1 MARRTETALV
11 LALGMSALVPDCA
24 RAQWTLTKEQM
35 TAYTAMNPYERF
47 ADGRPKVPDA
57 LLEKVKAL
65 VIEEAWGAVRQGC
78 NAGRGGNATGRGGA
92 ASGATA
98 NAAGGRGAAAGA
110 TPNAAGGGGCFPNQ
124 FAGDWK
130 ILNPGKRLV
139 GRAFTVQFMPTRPD
153 VAAAMQAEAESKGL
167 GRLRNQ
173 TVIDM
178 LQPGDVIVVDLFG
191 KIDSGTFVG
200 DKLAYY
206 IWKTT
211 GTGMVVDGAMFW
223 LGKIIPTGMPAYYRG
238 TSPDSL
244 GNVMLTGINIP
255 IRIGTAT
262 VMPGDVV
269 LGDEEGLL
277 FIPPHLVQASLD
289 AASSTQA
296 RDEWIKQKMDTRQY
310 KSSDLYGTPRDPALR
325 KEMDD
330 YIKAHQP
337 PKQ

>member
-1 MARRTETALV
+1 MTRRTRTALT
-11 LALGMSALVPDCA
+11 LALGIGVFLPVCG

-47 ADGRPKVPDA
+47 PDGRPKVPDA
-57 LLEKVKAL
+57 LLEKVKGL

-78 NAGRGGNATGRGGA
+78 NAGRGGA
-92 ASGATA
+92 
-98 NAAGGRGAAAGA
+98 AAGGGTASPGRGAAAA
-110 TPNAAGGGGCFPNQ
+110 AAGVGCFPNQ
-124 FAGDWK
+124 YSGDWK
-130 ILNPGKRLV
+130 ILTPGKKLV

-153 VAAAMQAEAESKGL
+153 VAGAMQAEAEAKGL

-191 KIDSGTFVG
+191 KVDSGTFVG

-211 GTGMVVDGAMFW
+211 GTGMVVDGGMFW

-244 GNVMLTGINIP
+244 SNVMLTGINIP
-255 IRIGTAT
+255 IRIGAAT

-277 FIPPHLVQASLD
+277 FIPPHLVQAPLD
-289 AASSTQA
+289 AADNTKA
-296 RDEWIKQKMDTRQY
+296 RDEWIKQKMDLRKY
-310 KSSDLYGTPRDPALR
+310 KSSELYGTPSDPALR
-325 KEMDD
+325 KEMED
-330 YIKAHQP
+330 YIKARQP
-337 PKQ
+337 AKR

>member
-1 MARRTETALV
+1 MRRRMGNA
-11 LALGMSALVPDCA
+11 LALTLASCVLVPVCA

-35 TAYTAMNPYERF
+35 VAYTAMNPYDRYP
-47 ADGRPKVPDA
+47 DGRPKVPDA
-57 LLEKVKAL
+57 LLEKVRGL

-78 NAGRGGNATGRGGA
+78 NAGRGGGGGNAGRGG
-92 ASGATA
+92 GA
-98 NAAGGRGAAAGA
+98 NAGRGAAA
-110 TPNAAGGGGCFPNQ
+110 AAPAASGPGCFPNQ
-124 FAGDWK
+124 YSGDWK

-191 KIDSGTFVG
+191 KIESGTFVG

-238 TSPDSL
+238 TSPDAL

-277 FIPPHLVQASLD
+277 FIPPHLVQASVD
-289 AASSTQA
+289 AADSTKA
-296 RDEWIKQKMDTRQY
+296 RDEWIKQKMDLRKY
-310 KSSDLYGTPRDPALR
+310 KSSELYGRPSDPALQ
-325 KEMDD
+325 KELDE
-330 YIKAHQP
+330 YIKTHQP
-337 PKQ
+337 PKK

>member
-1 MARRTETALV
+1 MRRIWKWAPAALW
-11 LALGMSALVPDCA
+11 LACGAFGA
-24 RAQWTLTKEQM
+24 HAQWMLTKEQM
-35 TAYTAMNPYERF
+35 IAYTAKNPYERF
-47 ADGRPKVPDA
+47 PDGRPKVPDN
-57 LLEKVKAL
+57 LLEKVKGL
-65 VIEEAWGAVRQGC
+65 VIEEAWGAVRSGC
-78 NAGRGGNATGRGGA
+78 GGG
-92 ASGATA
+92 
-98 NAAGGRGAAAGA
+98 GGRGRGNAAADSG
-110 TPNAAGGGGCFPNQ
+110 PGCYPNQ

-130 ILNPGKRLV
+130 ILNPGKKLV
-139 GRAFTVQFMPTRPD
+139 GRAFTVQFMPVRPD
-153 VAAAMQAEAESKGL
+153 VADAMQAEAEKKGL

-238 TSPDSL
+238 TDPNAL

-255 IRIGTAT
+255 IRIGNAT

-277 FIPPHLVQASLD
+277 FIPPHLVKAAID
-289 AASSTQA
+289 AAASTQA
-296 RDEWIKQKMDTRQY
+296 RDEWIKMMMDKRQY
-310 KSSDLYGTPRDPALR
+310 KSSDLYGTPRDPELR
-325 KEMDD
+325 KQMED
-330 YIKAHQP
+330 YIKAHP
-337 PKQ
+337 PQQ

>member
-1 MARRTETALV
+1 MTKKTETALI
-11 LALGMSALVPDCA
+11 LALGIGVFVPVCA

-35 TAYTAMNPYERF
+35 TAYTAMSPYERF
-47 ADGRPKVPDA
+47 PDGRPKVPDA
-57 LLEKVKAL
+57 LLEKVKGL
-65 VIEEAWGAVRQGC
+65 VIEEAWGAVRSGC
-78 NAGRGGNATGRGGA
+78 SAGGRGGGANAGRGGAERAGAATTGGEA
-92 ASGATA
+92 ASG
-98 NAAGGRGAAAGA
+98 
-110 TPNAAGGGGCFPNQ
+110 PGCFPNQ
-124 FAGDWK
+124 FSGDWK
-130 ILNPGKRLV
+130 ILNPGKKLV

-153 VAAAMQAEAESKGL
+153 VAEAMQAEAEKKGL

-244 GNVMLTGINIP
+244 SNVMLTGINIP
-255 IRIGTAT
+255 IRIGNAT

-277 FIPPHLVQASLD
+277 FIPPHLVEPAL
-289 AASSTQA
+289 AAADSTKA
-296 RDEWIKQKMDTRQY
+296 RDEWIKQKMDTRKY
-310 KSSDLYGTPRDPALR
+310 KSSDLYGSPRDPALR